1 MSKQQLGKINSEKF
15 LKRNVL
21 YMYVNNRPVDFLQS
35 LYKGLEDLFK
45 QWNSFGRFLCIIK
58 LRTQTVD
65 ISSTPDKRYLFSK
78 EEPRIVEA
86 VLRKINTLM
95 EGWYHRPKEVSI
107 NLLTRPS
114 VNSQQDKK
122 SEILDKK
129 SRMSVSSNEQK
140 EPEKKKSR
148 LSEAVKSRF
157 SGML

>member
-58 LRTQTVD
+58 LHTQTGY
-65 ISSTPDKRYLFSK
+65 ISSAPDKRDLFLK

-86 VLRKINTLM
+86 VFRKINTLM
-95 EGWYHRPKEVSI
+95 EGWYHRPKEVS